1 MNKNTNKETSHT
13 EAESLN
19 LGIKNSQAYERAKKN
34 ENKLE
39 KKEKLLSTL
48 KAKYNDYVSTHDMSL
63 KYNEI
68 EDYNEKWE
76 RIDIDHLPDRI
87 HRIEKEVKKL
97 KELIDRQYNQAKQEQ
112 KRREAGE
119 LTPQERRMEAI
130 RNCPKEFPQ
139 PLKDLSDQIEERE
152 YQKLVEDIES
162 NIKKNPN
169 YYLFTDKETLLSRA
183 RSEAKMAANSVV
195 RSVWVKIYEH
205 TGKVKAY
212 KNVHIVGYEL
222 NGLFYGEK
230 GNATVHTFFAGGYNI
245 QKLHFR
251 TRVTPFN

>member
-1 MNKNTNKETSHT
+1 MNKNINK

-19 LGIKNSQAYERAKKN
+19 LDIKNSQAYERAKKN

-39 KKEKLLSTL
+39 KKEKLLSKL

-76 RIDIDHLPDRI
+76 RIDIDHLPE
-87 HRIEKEVKKL
+87 HMGRIEKEIKKL

-130 RNCPKEFPQ
+130 RNCPKELPQ
-139 PLKDLSDQIEERE
+139 PLKELSDQIEERE
-152 YQKLVEDIES
+152 YQRLIEEFERKV
-162 NIKKNPN
+162 KKNPSFYSTIN
-169 YYLFTDKETLLSRA
+169 KEKEFECLRMS
-183 RSEAKMAANSVV
+183 AKGNAYGLV
-195 RSVWVKIYEH
+195 RSVWVNIYEH
-205 TGKVKAY
+205 TGKVKGY

-245 QKLHFR
+245 QKLHLR

>member
-76 RIDIDHLPDRI
+76 RIDIDLLPDRI
-87 HRIEKEVKKL
+87 HRIEKEIKKL
-97 KELIDRQYNQAKQEQ
+97 KELVDRQYNQAKQEQ

-183 RSEAKMAANSVV
+183 RSKAKMAANSVV
-195 RSVWVKIYEH
+195 RSVWIKIYEH

-212 KNVHIVGYEL
+212 KNVHIAGYEL